1 MSIKI
6 NATTVKAGLS
16 TIKRFGGKHTAV
28 ILTVAGIG
36 CMAFAVADAIKST
49 PKAIELRDAKKEE
62 LQKDELTKV
71 EAITVSSKAY
81 IRTALGFS
89 LGAACL
95 IAANR
100 ISAAQIASLAAVAK
114 LSEEKLD
121 SFKQKTKD
129 ELGTERAQNLEN
141 DVNMDMAKKRAMVE
155 QNIIYAGGDT
165 LFYEPLSGRFFKS
178 SKSNI
183 KDSVNQLNKQMLY
196 GEIITLNDWFD
207 TLGLPHV
214 DNTIG
219 AYMFWTS
226 ERDLI
231 EVRFDYPETT
241 EDSSEPFFMLTYLT
255 APHYSYV

>member
-6 NATTVKAGLS
+6 NATMVKAG
-16 TIKRFGGKHTAV
+16 IGAVKRFGGKHTAV
-28 ILTVAGIG
+28 ILTVTGIG
-36 CMAFAVADAIKST
+36 CMGFAVADAIKST
-49 PKAIELRDAKKEE
+49 PKAIELRNAKKEE
-62 LQKDELTKV
+62 LQKEKLTKT
-71 EAITVSSKAY
+71 EAVVASSRAY

-121 SFKQKTKD
+121 TLKQKAQD
-129 ELGTERAQNLEN
+129 ELGTEKAQNIEK
-141 DVNMDMAKKRAMVE
+141 DANMEMAKKRALIN

-165 LFYEPLSGRFFKS
+165 LFFEPLSGRFFKS

-183 KDSVNQLNKQMLY
+183 TDAVNQLNKQMLY
-196 GEIITLNDWFD
+196 GEMITLNDWYD
-207 TLGLPHV
+207 ALGLPHV

-219 AYMFWTS
+219 SYMFWTS

-231 EVRFDYPETT
+231 EIRFDYPEST
-241 EDSSEPFFMLTYLT
+241 ESSSEPFFMLTYLT
-255 APHYSYV
+255 APHYSYI